1 MQIWHSPIGCNQHPG
16 SLVQTL
22 YVPNWPQ
29 LAQVHLKLFLKSEIW
44 LLTVHVSH
52 STELSSQ
59 HSPSYLLDALY
70 FIAGR
75 TLFRNF
81 ITGWRKNHPII
92 NLNCLNTLSEAPP
105 KSIIRAGNLSV
116 ALCDWIEGELKRY
129 LTHDWRIV
137 IQKLFQMSECN
148 LSQHSLWS
156 PNIRVSLSTVRP
168 LSEKTASF

>member
-22 YVPNWPQ
+22 YVPNWPE

-116 ALCDWIEGELKRY
+116 ALCHWIEGELKRY

-168 LSEKTASF
+168 LSEKRASF